1 VGILVDTVN
10 ECFVQQR
17 GLDRALFLK
26 VKDLLMAANKRD
38 YYEILGVS
46 RTASD
51 DEIKR
56 AFRRLAKQY
65 HPDANKEQGAEARFI
80 EINEAYE
87 VLSDSQKR
95 EAYDRFG
102 HAGVGAGAAGAGFS
116 DFSSF
121 SSINDLFET
130 FFAGNAGSGTRRSGT
145 QRGADLRYDLTI
157 TFEEAVFGCQKE
169 IELPRWETCTN
180 CRGNGAQ
187 PGTSTSRCTSCQGTG
202 EIRRVQQSIFGQF
215 VNVTMCERCRGE
227 GRVITTPCEK
237 CRGQGRVRNNRRV
250 VVNIPAGVDDG
261 INVRV
266 TGEGEVSARGGT
278 PGNLYVILTV
288 KPHPF
293 FKRQG
298 NDILYDLPISFTQA
312 ALGDEVEVPT
322 VDGKTT
328 PLKIPAGTQ
337 SNRSFRLKGM
347 GVPVVH
353 SSARGDEHVIVKV
366 VTPTNLT
373 VEQKHLLEEFARL
386 EREQNEQNGKNIFRD
401 LFEKTK
407 DVFQ

>member
-1 VGILVDTVN
+1 
-10 ECFVQQR
+10 
-17 GLDRALFLK
+17 
-26 VKDLLMAANKRD
+26 MAANKRD
-38 YYEILGVS
+38 YYEVLGIA
-46 RTASD
+46 RTATE
-51 DEIKR
+51 DEIKK

-87 VLSDSQKR
+87 VLSDPQKR
-95 EAYDRFG
+95 SAYDRYG
-102 HAGVGAGAAGAGFS
+102 HAGLGNGVGAGAGFAS
-116 DFSSF
+116 DFGTF
-121 SSINDLFET
+121 STINDLFET
-130 FFAGNAGSGTRRSGT
+130 FFAGSAGTSRRAGP
-145 QRGADLRYDLTI
+145 QRGADLRYELTI

-169 IELPRWETCTN
+169 IELPRWETCST

-187 PGTSTSRCTSCQGTG
+187 PGTSTSRCSACQGTG

-278 PGNLYVILTV
+278 PGNLYVVLTV
-288 KPHPF
+288 KPHQF

-298 NDILYDLPISFTQA
+298 NDIIYELPISFTQA

-322 VDGKTT
+322 VDSKSTT
-328 PLKIPAGTQ
+328 LRIPAGTQ
-337 SNRSFRLKGM
+337 SGRSFRLKGM

-353 SSARGDEHVIVKV
+353 SSARGDQHVIVKV
-366 VTPTNLT
+366 VTPTSLT
-373 VEQKHLLEEFARL
+373 PEQKHLLEEFARI
-386 EREQNEQNGKNIFRD
+386 EREQSEQNDKNIFRN

>member
-1 VGILVDTVN
+1 
-10 ECFVQQR
+10 
-17 GLDRALFLK
+17 
-26 VKDLLMAANKRD
+26 MAANKRD
-38 YYEILGVS
+38 YYEVLGIA
-46 RTASD
+46 RTATE
-51 DEIKR
+51 DEIKK
-56 AFRRLAKQY
+56 AFRRMAKQY

-87 VLSDSQKR
+87 VLSDPQKR
-95 EAYDRFG
+95 AAYDRYG
-102 HAGVGAGAAGAGFS
+102 HAGLGNGAGAGAGFAT
-116 DFSSF
+116 DFGSF
-121 SSINDLFET
+121 STINDLFET
-130 FFAGNAGSGTRRSGT
+130 FFAGTAGGTSRRTGP
-145 QRGADLRYDLTI
+145 QRGADLRYELTI

-169 IELPRWETCTN
+169 IELPRWETCSH

-187 PGTSTSRCTSCQGTG
+187 PGTSTSRCSACQGTG

-278 PGNLYVILTV
+278 PGNLYVVLTV
-288 KPHPF
+288 KPHQF

-298 NDILYDLPISFTQA
+298 NDIIYELPISFTQA
-312 ALGDEVEVPT
+312 ALGDEVDVPT
-322 VDGKTT
+322 VDEKKTT
-328 PLKIPAGTQ
+328 LRIPAGTQ
-337 SNRSFRLKGM
+337 SGRSFRLKGM

-353 SSARGDEHVIVKV
+353 SSARGDQHVIVKV
-366 VTPTNLT
+366 VTPTSLT
-373 VEQKHLLEEFARL
+373 AEQKHLLEEFARL
-386 EREQNEQNGKNIFRD
+386 EQEQNEQNDKNIFRN

>member
-1 VGILVDTVN
+1 
-10 ECFVQQR
+10 
-17 GLDRALFLK
+17 
-26 VKDLLMAANKRD
+26 MANNKRD
-38 YYEILGVS
+38 YYEVLGVS
-46 RTASD
+46 RNAGD
-51 DEIKR
+51 DELKKS
-56 AFRRLAKQY
+56 FRRLAKQY
-65 HPDANKEQGAEARFI
+65 HPDANKEQGAETRFI

-87 VLSDSQKR
+87 VLSDPQKR
-95 EAYDRFG
+95 AAYDRYG
-102 HAGVGAGAAGAGFS
+102 HAGLNGSAGAGFG
-116 DFSSF
+116 DFAGF

-130 FFAGNAGSGTRRSGT
+130 FFAGATGATRRSGT

-169 IELPRWETCTN
+169 IELPRWETCSS
-180 CRGNGAQ
+180 CRGSGAQ
-187 PGTSTSRCTSCQGTG
+187 PGTSTARCSSCQGTG

-288 KPHPF
+288 KPHPY
-293 FKRQG
+293 FKRSG
-298 NDILYDLPISFTQA
+298 NDILYELPISFTQA
-312 ALGDEVEVPT
+312 ALGDEVEVQT

-328 PLKIPAGTQ
+328 ALKIPAGTQ
-337 SNRSFRLKGM
+337 TNRSFRLKGM

-353 SSARGDEHVIVKV
+353 SSARGDQHVIVKV
-366 VTPTNLT
+366 VTPSNLT
-373 VEQKHLLEEFARL
+373 PEQKRLLEEFARL
-386 EREQNEQNGKNIFRD
+386 EREQAEQNDKNIFRN

>member
-1 VGILVDTVN
+1 M
-10 ECFVQQR
+10 
-17 GLDRALFLK
+17 
-26 VKDLLMAANKRD
+26 VKDRSMATNKRD
-38 YYEILGVS
+38 YYEVLGVS
-46 RTASD
+46 RNVTE
-51 DEIKR
+51 DELKK

-65 HPDANKEQGAEARFI
+65 HPDANKEQGAGARLI

-87 VLSDSQKR
+87 VLSDPQKR
-95 EAYDRFG
+95 AAYDRYG
-102 HAGVGAGAAGAGFS
+102 HAGLGNGVGAGGFG
-116 DFSSF
+116 DFGGF
-121 SSINDLFET
+121 SSINDIFET
-130 FFAGNAGSGTRRSGT
+130 FFAGATAGSQRRGGT
-145 QRGADLRYDLTI
+145 QRGADLRYELTI

-169 IELPRWETCTN
+169 IELPRWETCAT
-180 CRGNGAQ
+180 CRGSGAQ
-187 PGTSTSRCTSCQGTG
+187 AGTSTSRCSACQGTG

-266 TGEGEVSARGGT
+266 TGEGEVSSRGGT

-293 FKRQG
+293 FKRSG
-298 NDILYDLPISFTQA
+298 NDIIYELPISFAQA

-322 VDGKTT
+322 VDSKATM
-328 PLKIPAGTQ
+328 LKIPPGTQ
-337 SNRSFRLKGM
+337 SGRSFRLKGL

-353 SSARGDEHVIVKV
+353 SSARGDQHVIVKV

-373 VEQKHLLEEFARL
+373 TEQKHLLEEFARI
-386 EREQNEQNGKNIFRD
+386 EKEQNEQNGKNIFRD

>member
-1 VGILVDTVN
+1 
-10 ECFVQQR
+10 
-17 GLDRALFLK
+17 
-26 VKDLLMAANKRD
+26 MAASKRD
-38 YYEILGVS
+38 YYEVLGVS
-46 RTASD
+46 RSAND
-51 DEIKR
+51 DEVKK

-87 VLSDSQKR
+87 VLSDPQKR
-95 EAYDRFG
+95 AAYDRFG
-102 HAGVGAGAAGAGFS
+102 HAGVENGAGAGFGDFAGFGNIS
-116 DFSSF
+116 D
-121 SSINDLFET
+121 IFET
-130 FFAGNAGSGTRRSGT
+130 FFSGTSSSQRRTGS
-145 QRGADLRYDLTI
+145 QRGADLRYDMTI

-180 CRGNGAQ
+180 CRGSGAQ
-187 PGTSTSRCTSCQGTG
+187 PGTSTSRCSACQGTG

-237 CRGQGRVRNNRRV
+237 CRGQGRVRNTRRE

-266 TGEGEVSARGGT
+266 TGAGEVSSRGGT

-298 NDILYDLPISFTQA
+298 NDIIYELPITFTQA
-312 ALGDEVEVPT
+312 ALGAEVDVPT
-322 VDGKTT
+322 VDGKNTA
-328 PLKIPAGTQ
+328 LKIPPGTQ
-337 SNRSFRLKGM
+337 SNRSFRLKGL

-353 SSARGDEHVIVKV
+353 SSARGDQHVIVKI
-366 VTPTNLT
+366 VTPTNLNAR
-373 VEQKHLLEEFARL
+373 QKELLEEFDRID
-386 EREQNEQNGKNIFRD
+386 REQSEQNDKNIFRN
-401 LFEKTK
+401 LFEKAK
-407 DVFQ
+407 DGFQL

>member
-1 VGILVDTVN
+1 
-10 ECFVQQR
+10 
-17 GLDRALFLK
+17 
-26 VKDLLMAANKRD
+26 MATNKRD
-38 YYEILGVS
+38 YYETLGIS
-46 RTASD
+46 RGASEED
-51 DEIKR
+51 LKK
-56 AFRRLAKQY
+56 AYRRLAKQY

-87 VLSDSQKR
+87 TLSDPQKR
-95 EAYDRFG
+95 AIYDRYG
-102 HAGVGAGAAGAGFS
+102 HAGLNGSSGAAGFGDFAG
-116 DFSSF
+116 F

-130 FFAGNAGSGTRRSGT
+130 FFAGATGTQRRTGT

-157 TFEEAVFGCQKE
+157 SFEEAVFGCQKE
-169 IELPRWETCTN
+169 IELPRWEACSN
-180 CRGNGAQ
+180 CKGSGAQ
-187 PGTSTSRCTSCQGTG
+187 PGTSTTRCSSCQGTG

-227 GRVITTPCEK
+227 GKVITTPCEK

-266 TGEGEVSARGGT
+266 TGEGEVSSRGGT

-288 KPHPF
+288 KSHPF

-298 NDILYDLPISFTQA
+298 NDILYELPISFSQA
-312 ALGDEVEVPT
+312 ALGDEVEIPT
-322 VDGKTT
+322 VDGKSTM
-328 PLKIPAGTQ
+328 LKIPAGTQ

-366 VTPTNLT
+366 VTPTNLSP
-373 VEQKHLLEEFARL
+373 EQKHLLEEFARL
-386 EREQNEQNGKNIFRD
+386 EKEQSEQNDKNIFRN

>member
-1 VGILVDTVN
+1 
-10 ECFVQQR
+10 
-17 GLDRALFLK
+17 
-26 VKDLLMAANKRD
+26 MAASKRD
-38 YYEILGVS
+38 YYEILGVA
-46 RTASD
+46 RTATE
-51 DEIKR
+51 DEIKK

-87 VLSDSQKR
+87 VLSDAQKR
-95 EAYDRFG
+95 AAYDRYG
-102 HAGVGAGAAGAGFS
+102 HAGMGNGAGGAGFNN
-116 DFSSF
+116 DFGSF
-121 SSINDLFET
+121 STINDLFET
-130 FFAGNAGSGTRRSGT
+130 FFAGSTGQHRRAGP
-145 QRGADLRYDLTI
+145 QRGADIRYELTI

-169 IELPRWETCTN
+169 IELPRWEGCPTCK
-180 CRGNGAQ
+180 GVGAQ
-187 PGTSTSRCTSCQGTG
+187 PGTSTARCSACQGTG

-227 GRVITTPCEK
+227 GRVITTPCER
-237 CRGQGRVRNNRRV
+237 CRGQGRVRTNRRV

-266 TGEGEVSARGGT
+266 TGEGEVSSRGGT
-278 PGNLYVILTV
+278 PGNLYVVLTV
-288 KPHPF
+288 KQHPF

-298 NDILYDLPISFTQA
+298 NDIIFELPISFTQA

-322 VDGKTT
+322 VDGKATI
-328 PLKIPAGTQ
+328 LKIPAGTQ

-353 SSARGDEHVIVKV
+353 SSARGDQHVIVKV

-373 VEQKHLLEEFARL
+373 PEQKRLLEEFARI
-386 EREQNEQNGKNIFRD
+386 EKEQNKQDKNFVRD
-401 LFEKTK
+401 TYEKVK
-407 DVFQ
+407 DMFQ

>member
-1 VGILVDTVN
+1 
-10 ECFVQQR
+10 
-17 GLDRALFLK
+17 
-26 VKDLLMAANKRD
+26 MAANKRD
-38 YYEILGVS
+38 YYEVLGVS
-46 RTASD
+46 RTATD
-51 DEIKR
+51 EEIKK

-80 EINEAYE
+80 EINESYE
-87 VLSDSQKR
+87 VLSDAQKR
-95 EAYDRFG
+95 AAYDRYG
-102 HAGVGAGAAGAGFS
+102 HAGLGNGMGGAGFS
-116 DFSSF
+116 DLGGFN
-121 SSINDLFET
+121 SINDLFET
-130 FFAGNAGSGTRRSGT
+130 FFAGATGTSRRTGT
-145 QRGADLRYDLTI
+145 QRGADLRYELTI

-169 IELPRWETCTN
+169 IELPRWETCTH
-180 CRGNGAQ
+180 CRGSGAQ
-187 PGTSTSRCTSCQGTG
+187 PGTSTSRCSVCQGSG
-202 EIRRVQQSIFGQF
+202 ELRRVQQSIFGQF

-266 TGEGEVSARGGT
+266 TGEGEVSSRGGT
-278 PGNLYVILTV
+278 PGNLYVVLTV

-298 NDILYDLPISFTQA
+298 NDIIYELPISFTQA

-322 VDGKTT
+322 VDGKSTM
-328 PLKIPAGTQ
+328 LKVPAGTQ
-337 SNRSFRLKGM
+337 SGRSFRLKGV

-353 SSARGDEHVIVKV
+353 SSARGDQHVIVKV

-373 VEQKHLLEEFARL
+373 PEQRHLLEELARL
-386 EREQNEQNGKNIFRD
+386 EREQSEQNDKNIFRN

>member
-1 VGILVDTVN
+1 
-10 ECFVQQR
+10 
-17 GLDRALFLK
+17 
-26 VKDLLMAANKRD
+26 MAANKRD
-38 YYEILGVS
+38 YYEVLGVS
-46 RTASD
+46 RNATD
-51 DEIKR
+51 DEVKKT
-56 AFRRLAKQY
+56 FRQLAKKF
-65 HPDANKEQGAEARFI
+65 HPDTNKEQGAEARFI

-87 VLSDSQKR
+87 VLSDPQKR
-95 EAYDRFG
+95 AAYDRYG
-102 HAGVGAGAAGAGFS
+102 HAGVGAGAGGGAGFGT
-116 DFSSF
+116 DFGNF

-130 FFAGNAGSGTRRSGT
+130 FFAGSSGTQRRSGP
-145 QRGADLRYDLTI
+145 QRGADLRYELTI

-169 IELPRWETCTN
+169 IELPRWETCAN

-187 PGTSTSRCTSCQGTG
+187 PGTSTARCTSCQGTG
-202 EIRRVQQSIFGQF
+202 EIRKVQQSIFGQF

-278 PGNLYVILTV
+278 PGNLYVVLTV
-288 KPHPF
+288 KPHQY

-298 NDILYDLPISFTQA
+298 NDILYELPISFTQA

-322 VDGKTT
+322 VDGKSTM
-328 PLKIPAGTQ
+328 LKIPAGTQ
-337 SNRSFRLKGM
+337 SSRSFRLKGM

-353 SSARGDEHVIVKV
+353 SSARGDQHVVVKV
-366 VTPTNLT
+366 VTPTSLSA
-373 VEQKHLLEEFARL
+373 EQKRLLEEFARL
-386 EREQNEQNGKNIFRD
+386 ENEQNEHNGKNPFRD
-401 LFEKTK
+401 SFEKIK

>member
-1 VGILVDTVN
+1 
-10 ECFVQQR
+10 
-17 GLDRALFLK
+17 
-26 VKDLLMAANKRD
+26 MANNKRD
-38 YYEILGVS
+38 YYEVLGVS
-46 RTASD
+46 RNASD
-51 DEIKR
+51 DELKKS
-56 AFRRLAKQY
+56 FRRLAKQY
-65 HPDANKEQGAEARFI
+65 HPDANKEQGAETRFI

-87 VLSDSQKR
+87 VLSDPQKR
-95 EAYDRFG
+95 AAYDRYG
-102 HAGVGAGAAGAGFS
+102 HAGLNGSAGAGFG
-116 DFSSF
+116 DFAGF

-130 FFAGNAGSGTRRSGT
+130 FFAGATGATRRSGT

-169 IELPRWETCTN
+169 IELPRWETCSS
-180 CRGNGAQ
+180 CRGSGAQ
-187 PGTSTSRCTSCQGTG
+187 PGTSTARCSSCQGTG

-288 KPHPF
+288 KPHPY
-293 FKRQG
+293 FKRSG
-298 NDILYDLPISFTQA
+298 NDILYELPISFTQA
-312 ALGDEVEVPT
+312 ALGDEVEVHT

-328 PLKIPAGTQ
+328 ALKIPAGTQ
-337 SNRSFRLKGM
+337 TNRSFRLKGM

-353 SSARGDEHVIVKV
+353 SSARGDQHVIVKV
-366 VTPTNLT
+366 VTPSNLT
-373 VEQKHLLEEFARL
+373 PEQKRLLEEFARL
-386 EREQNEQNGKNIFRD
+386 EREQAEQNDKNIFRN

>member
-1 VGILVDTVN
+1 
-10 ECFVQQR
+10 
-17 GLDRALFLK
+17 
-26 VKDLLMAANKRD
+26 MATNKRD
-38 YYEILGVS
+38 YYEVLGVARS
-46 RTASD
+46 ATD
-51 DEIKR
+51 DEIKK

-65 HPDANKEQGAEARFI
+65 HPDATKEQGAEARFI

-87 VLSDSQKR
+87 VLSDAQKR
-95 EAYDRFG
+95 SAYDRFG
-102 HAGVGAGAAGAGFS
+102 HAAVNNGAGAGGFTG
-116 DFSSF
+116 DFSNF

-130 FFAGNAGSGTRRSGT
+130 FFAGGSTSQRRSGP

-157 TFEEAVFGCQKE
+157 TFEEAVFGCQKD
-169 IELPRWETCTN
+169 IELPRWENCTTCH
-180 CRGNGAQ
+180 GSGAA
-187 PGTSTSRCTSCQGTG
+187 PGTSTTRCSACQGTG

-237 CRGQGRVRNNRRV
+237 CRGQGRMRNNRHV
-250 VVNIPAGVDDG
+250 KVNIPAGVDDG

-266 TGEGEVSARGGT
+266 TGEGEVSSRGGT

-293 FKRQG
+293 FKRNG
-298 NDILYDLPISFTQA
+298 NDIIYELPISFTQA
-312 ALGDEVEVPT
+312 ALGAEVEVPT
-322 VDGKTT
+322 VDNKNAS
-328 PLKIPAGTQ
+328 LKIPPGTQ
-337 SNRSFRLKGM
+337 SGRSFRLKNM

-353 SSARGDEHVIVKV
+353 SSARGDQHVTVKV
-366 VTPTNLT
+366 VTPTNLSA
-373 VEQKHLLEEFARL
+373 EEKRLFEELERL
-386 EREQNEQNGKNIFRD
+386 EKERSDQNDKNIFRN

>member
-1 VGILVDTVN
+1 
-10 ECFVQQR
+10 
-17 GLDRALFLK
+17 
-26 VKDLLMAANKRD
+26 MATNKRD
-38 YYEILGVS
+38 YYEVLGVS
-46 RTASD
+46 RSASD
-51 DEIKR
+51 DDIKK

-65 HPDANKEQGAEARFI
+65 HPDANKEQGADARFI
-80 EINEAYE
+80 EVNEAYE
-87 VLSDSQKR
+87 VLSDAQKR
-95 EAYDRFG
+95 SAYDRFG
-102 HAGVGAGAAGAGFS
+102 HAGVNNGAGGAAGFG
-116 DFSSF
+116 DYGF

-130 FFAGNAGSGTRRSGT
+130 FFAGASTAQRRSGT

-169 IELPRWETCTN
+169 IELPRWENCTA
-180 CRGNGAQ
+180 CHGSGAQ
-187 PGTSTSRCTSCQGTG
+187 PGTSTSRCSACQGTG

-250 VVNIPAGVDDG
+250 KVNIPAGVDDG

-266 TGEGEVSARGGT
+266 TGEGEVSSRGGT

-288 KPHPF
+288 KAHPF
-293 FKRQG
+293 FKRNG
-298 NDILYDLPISFTQA
+298 NDIIYELPLSFTQA
-312 ALGDEVEVPT
+312 ALGAEVEVPT
-322 VDGKTT
+322 VDNKTAA
-328 PLKIPAGTQ
+328 LKIPPGTQ
-337 SNRSFRLKGM
+337 SGRSFRLKNM

-353 SSARGDEHVIVKV
+353 SSARGDQHVTVKV
-366 VTPTNLT
+366 VTPTNLS
-373 VEQKHLLEEFARL
+373 VEEKRLFEELERL
-386 EREQNEQNGKNIFRD
+386 EKERNDQNDKNIFRN

>member
-1 VGILVDTVN
+1 
-10 ECFVQQR
+10 
-17 GLDRALFLK
+17 
-26 VKDLLMAANKRD
+26 MATNKRD
-38 YYEILGVS
+38 YYEVLGVS
-46 RTASD
+46 RSATEE
-51 DEIKR
+51 EIKK

-65 HPDANKEQGAEARFI
+65 HPDANKEPEAEARFI

-87 VLSDSQKR
+87 VLSDAQKR
-95 EAYDRFG
+95 SMYDRFG
-102 HAGVGAGAAGAGFS
+102 HAGVSNGAGAGFS
-116 DFSSF
+116 GFGGDFGF
-121 SSINDLFET
+121 STINDLFET
-130 FFAGNAGSGTRRSGT
+130 FFAGTASSQRRAGT

-169 IELPRWETCTN
+169 IELPRWENCTV
-180 CRGNGAQ
+180 CHGSGAQ
-187 PGTSTSRCTSCQGTG
+187 PGTSTARCSACQGTG

-250 VVNIPAGVDDG
+250 KVNIPAGVDDG

-266 TGEGEVSARGGT
+266 TGEGEVSSRGGT

-293 FKRQG
+293 FKRSG
-298 NDILYDLPISFTQA
+298 NDILYEMPISFTQA
-312 ALGDEVEVPT
+312 ALGAEVEVPT
-322 VDGKTT
+322 VDNKTVM
-328 PLKIPAGTQ
+328 LKIPPGTQ
-337 SNRSFRLKGM
+337 SGRSFRLKNM

-353 SSARGDEHVIVKV
+353 SSARGDQHVTVKV
-366 VTPTNLT
+366 VTPTNLSP
-373 VEQKHLLEEFARL
+373 EEKRLFEELDRL
-386 EREQNEQNGKNIFRD
+386 EKERSEQEGKNFFRD

>member
-1 VGILVDTVN
+1 
-10 ECFVQQR
+10 
-17 GLDRALFLK
+17 
-26 VKDLLMAANKRD
+26 MATNKRD
-38 YYEILGVS
+38 YYEVLGVS
-46 RTASD
+46 RSATE
-51 DEIKR
+51 DELKK
-56 AFRRLAKQY
+56 AYRRLAKQY

-87 VLSDSQKR
+87 VLNDPQKR
-95 EAYDRFG
+95 AAYDRFG
-102 HAGVGAGAAGAGFS
+102 HAGVGNGAAGAGFS
-116 DFSSF
+116 DFGSF

-130 FFAGNAGSGTRRSGT
+130 FFAGTAAGAQRRSGT
-145 QRGADLRYDLTI
+145 QRGADLRYELTI

-169 IELPRWETCTN
+169 IELPRWETCPT

-187 PGTSTSRCTSCQGTG
+187 PGTSTSRCSACQGTG

-278 PGNLYVILTV
+278 PGNLYVVLTV
-288 KPHPF
+288 KPHQF

-298 NDILYDLPISFTQA
+298 NDILYELPISFTQA

-328 PLKIPAGTQ
+328 LLKIPAGTQ
-337 SNRSFRLKGM
+337 SSRSFRLKGM

-366 VTPTNLT
+366 VTPSSLT
-373 VEQKHLLEEFARL
+373 AEQKRLLEEFARL
-386 EREQNEQNGKNIFRD
+386 EREQSEQNDKNIFRN

>member
-1 VGILVDTVN
+1 
-10 ECFVQQR
+10 
-17 GLDRALFLK
+17 
-26 VKDLLMAANKRD
+26 MATNKRD
-38 YYEILGVS
+38 YYETLGIS
-46 RTASD
+46 RGASEED
-51 DEIKR
+51 LKK
-56 AFRRLAKQY
+56 AYRRLAKQY

-87 VLSDSQKR
+87 TLSDPQKR
-95 EAYDRFG
+95 AIYDRYG
-102 HAGVGAGAAGAGFS
+102 HAGLNGSSGAGGFGDFAG
-116 DFSSF
+116 F

-130 FFAGNAGSGTRRSGT
+130 FFAGATGTQRRTGT

-157 TFEEAVFGCQKE
+157 SFEEAVFGCQKE
-169 IELPRWETCTN
+169 IELPRWEACSN
-180 CRGNGAQ
+180 CKGSGAQ
-187 PGTSTSRCTSCQGTG
+187 PGTSTTRCSSCQGTG

-227 GRVITTPCEK
+227 GKVITTPCEK

-266 TGEGEVSARGGT
+266 TGEGEVSSRGGT

-288 KPHPF
+288 KSHPF

-298 NDILYDLPISFTQA
+298 NDILYELPISFSQA
-312 ALGDEVEVPT
+312 ALGDEVEIPT
-322 VDGKTT
+322 VDGKSTM
-328 PLKIPAGTQ
+328 LKIPAGTQ

-366 VTPTNLT
+366 VTPTNLSP
-373 VEQKHLLEEFARL
+373 EQKHLLEEFARL
-386 EREQNEQNGKNIFRD
+386 EKEQSEQNDKNIFRN

>member
-1 VGILVDTVN
+1 
-10 ECFVQQR
+10 
-17 GLDRALFLK
+17 
-26 VKDLLMAANKRD
+26 MANNKRD
-38 YYEILGVS
+38 YYEVLGIS
-46 RTASD
+46 RNASD
-51 DEIKR
+51 DEVKR

-65 HPDANKEQGAEARFI
+65 HPDANKEEGSESRFI

-87 VLSDSQKR
+87 VLNDPQKR
-95 EAYDRFG
+95 AAYDRYG
-102 HAGVGAGAAGAGFS
+102 HAGLNGAGMGFGDFAG
-116 DFSSF
+116 F

-130 FFAGNAGSGTRRSGT
+130 FFAGATGTQRRTGT
-145 QRGADLRYDLTI
+145 QRGADIRYDLTI

-169 IELPRWETCTN
+169 IELPRWETCPN

-187 PGTSTSRCTSCQGTG
+187 PGTSTARCSSCQGTG

-261 INVRV
+261 IVVRV

-278 PGNLYVILTV
+278 PGNLLVILTV

-293 FKRQG
+293 FKRSG
-298 NDILYDLPISFTQA
+298 NDIIYELPISFTQA
-312 ALGDEVEVPT
+312 ALGDEVDVPT
-322 VDGKTT
+322 VDGKSAI
-328 PLKIPAGTQ
+328 LKIPAGTQ
-337 SNRSFRLKGM
+337 SNRSFRLKGL

-353 SSARGDEHVIVKV
+353 SSARGDQHVIVKV

-373 VEQKHLLEEFARL
+373 AEQKHLLEEFARL
-386 EREQNEQNGKNIFRD
+386 EREQAEQNDKNIFRN

>member
-1 VGILVDTVN
+1 
-10 ECFVQQR
+10 
-17 GLDRALFLK
+17 
-26 VKDLLMAANKRD
+26 MAANKRD
-38 YYEILGVS
+38 YYEVLGVS
-46 RTASD
+46 RNATE
-51 DEIKR
+51 DEVKR

-65 HPDANKEQGAEARFI
+65 HPDANKEQGAEARFV
-80 EINEAYE
+80 EVNEAYE
-87 VLSDSQKR
+87 VLSDPQKR
-95 EAYDRFG
+95 AAYDRFG
-102 HAGVGAGAAGAGFS
+102 HAGVNNGAGMGAGFA
-116 DFSSF
+116 DFGGF
-121 SSINDLFET
+121 STINDLFET
-130 FFAGNAGSGTRRSGT
+130 FFANATGTQRRSGT

-169 IELPRWETCTN
+169 IELPRWETCST
-180 CRGNGAQ
+180 CRGSGAQ
-187 PGTSTSRCTSCQGTG
+187 PGTSKARCAACQGTG

-227 GRVITTPCEK
+227 GYVITTPCEK
-237 CRGQGRVRNNRRV
+237 CRGQGRVRNIRHV

-298 NDILYDLPISFTQA
+298 NDIIYEMPISFTQA
-312 ALGDEVEVPT
+312 ALGDEVAVPT
-322 VDGKTT
+322 VDGKEVT
-328 PLKIPAGTQ
+328 LKIPPGTQ
-337 SNRSFRLKGM
+337 SNRSFRLKGL

-373 VEQKHLLEEFARL
+373 PEQKHLLEEFARI
-386 EREQNEQNGKNIFRD
+386 EREQNEQNDKNIFRN

>member
-1 VGILVDTVN
+1 
-10 ECFVQQR
+10 
-17 GLDRALFLK
+17 
-26 VKDLLMAANKRD
+26 MAANKRD
-38 YYEILGVS
+38 FYEVLGIT
-46 RTASD
+46 RTATE
-51 DEIKR
+51 DEIKK
-56 AFRRLAKQY
+56 AFRRMAKQY

-87 VLSDSQKR
+87 VLSDPQKR
-95 EAYDRFG
+95 AAYDRYG
-102 HAGVGAGAAGAGFS
+102 HAGLGNGAGAGAGFAT
-116 DFSSF
+116 DFGSF
-121 SSINDLFET
+121 STINDLFET
-130 FFAGNAGSGTRRSGT
+130 FFAGTAGGTSRRTGP
-145 QRGADLRYDLTI
+145 QRGADLRYELTI

-169 IELPRWETCTN
+169 IELPRWETCSH

-187 PGTSTSRCTSCQGTG
+187 PGTSTSRCSACQGTG

-278 PGNLYVILTV
+278 PGNLYVVLTV
-288 KPHPF
+288 KPHQF

-298 NDILYDLPISFTQA
+298 NDIIYELPISFTQA
-312 ALGDEVEVPT
+312 ALGDEVDVPT
-322 VDGKTT
+322 VDEKKTT
-328 PLKIPAGTQ
+328 LRIPAGTQ
-337 SNRSFRLKGM
+337 SGRSFRLKGM

-353 SSARGDEHVIVKV
+353 SSARGDQHVIVKV
-366 VTPTNLT
+366 VTPTSLT
-373 VEQKHLLEEFARL
+373 AEQKHLLEEFARL
-386 EREQNEQNGKNIFRD
+386 EQEQNEQNDKNIFRN

>member
-1 VGILVDTVN
+1 
-10 ECFVQQR
+10 
-17 GLDRALFLK
+17 
-26 VKDLLMAANKRD
+26 MAANKRD
-38 YYEILGVS
+38 YYEILGVA
-46 RTASD
+46 RGASD
-51 DEIKR
+51 DELKK

-65 HPDANKEQGAEARFI
+65 HPDANKEQSAEARFI
-80 EINEAYE
+80 EVNEAYE
-87 VLSDSQKR
+87 VLSDPQKR
-95 EAYDRFG
+95 AAYDSYG
-102 HAGVGAGAAGAGFS
+102 HAGVGSGMGNAGFS
-116 DFSSF
+116 DFGSF
-121 SSINDLFET
+121 SNISDLFET
-130 FFAGNAGSGTRRSGT
+130 FFNASATGAGSQRRTGS
-145 QRGADLRYDLTI
+145 QRGADIRYELTI

-169 IELPRWETCTN
+169 IELPRWETCAN
-180 CRGNGAQ
+180 CRGSGAQ
-187 PGTSTSRCTSCQGTG
+187 PGTSTSRCPTCQGSG

-215 VNVTMCERCRGE
+215 VNVTVCDRCRGE
-227 GRVITTPCEK
+227 GRIITTPCEK

-266 TGEGEVSARGGT
+266 TGEGEVSSRGGT
-278 PGNLYVILTV
+278 PGNLYVVLTV

-298 NDILYDLPISFTQA
+298 NDIVYELPISFTQA

-328 PLKIPAGTQ
+328 MLKIPTGTQ
-337 SNRSFRLKGM
+337 TNRSFRLKGM

-353 SSARGDEHVIVKV
+353 SSARGDQHVIVKV

-373 VEQKHLLEEFARL
+373 PEQKQTLEEFARL
-386 EREQNEQNGKNIFRD
+386 EREQNEQNDKNIFRN

>member
-1 VGILVDTVN
+1 
-10 ECFVQQR
+10 
-17 GLDRALFLK
+17 
-26 VKDLLMAANKRD
+26 MAANKRD
-38 YYEILGVS
+38 YYEVLGVS
-46 RTASD
+46 RNATE
-51 DEIKR
+51 DEVKR

-65 HPDANKEQGAEARFI
+65 HPDANKEQGAEARFV
-80 EINEAYE
+80 EVNEAYE
-87 VLSDSQKR
+87 VLSDPQKR
-95 EAYDRFG
+95 AAYDRFG
-102 HAGVGAGAAGAGFS
+102 HAGVNNGAGMGAGFA
-116 DFSSF
+116 DFGGF
-121 SSINDLFET
+121 STINDLFET
-130 FFAGNAGSGTRRSGT
+130 FFANATGTQRRSGT

-169 IELPRWETCTN
+169 IELPRWETCSN
-180 CRGNGAQ
+180 CRGSGAQ
-187 PGTSTSRCTSCQGTG
+187 PGTSKARCAACQGTG

-227 GRVITTPCEK
+227 GYVITTPCDK
-237 CRGQGRVRNNRRV
+237 CRGQGRVRNIRHV

-266 TGEGEVSARGGT
+266 TGEGEVSSRGGT

-298 NDILYDLPISFTQA
+298 NDIIFEMPITFTQA
-312 ALGDEVEVPT
+312 ALGDEVAVPT
-322 VDGKTT
+322 VDGKEV
-328 PLKIPAGTQ
+328 PLKIPPGTQ
-337 SNRSFRLKGM
+337 SNRSFRLKGL

-373 VEQKHLLEEFARL
+373 PEQKHLLEEFARL
-386 EREQNEQNGKNIFRD
+386 EREQNEQNDKNIFRN